1 MALIKCTGCGHDVS
15 DKATECPH
23 CGCPISQEN
32 HLTLQIAGYNAKTAE
47 TLINKRIS
55 VVLCWLIAPVGRNS
69 VSCIGQNQSLTS
81 LLT

>member
-55 VVLCWLIAPVGRNS
+55 VVLCWLMLKYLCEAILVQRIAK
-69 VSCIGQNQSLTS
+69 TF
-81 LLT
+81 

>member
-15 DKATECPH
+15 DKASGCPH

-55 VVLCWLIAPVGRNS
+55 VVLYWLMLKYLCEAILVQRIAK
-69 VSCIGQNQSLTS
+69 TF
-81 LLT
+81 

>member
-55 VVLCWLIAPVGRNS
+55 VVLCWLMLKYLCEVILVQRIAK
-69 VSCIGQNQSLTS
+69 TF
-81 LLT
+81 